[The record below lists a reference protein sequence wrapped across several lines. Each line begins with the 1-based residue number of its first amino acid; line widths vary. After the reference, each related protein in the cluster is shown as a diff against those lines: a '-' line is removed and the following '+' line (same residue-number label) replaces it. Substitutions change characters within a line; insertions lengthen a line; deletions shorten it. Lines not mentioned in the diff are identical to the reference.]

1 MNCLDAREQ
10 FPAVVA
16 GRSSLSEWA
25 PVEAHVGQCADCRKL
40 LEKLYRMKPRNDPG
54 WARPSTKPTDQPDE
68 STNILEVVSPS
79 RRPQRHA
86 LWAVL
91 VAVAVTLGAGAWLA
105 GQGSRPSFESTLAAL
120 LERLRA
126 VAHQAEVLITPAPPL
141 VSAPPQAPP
150 RNSTPETAPAPPRNN
165 APETAAAPP
174 RISAPETAAA
184 PPRTSAPETAAA
196 PPRNNAP
203 ETAAAPPRNSAPET
217 AAAPP
222 RNNAPETTAALPRT
236 SAPETTAALPPS
248 PPPSAPEPK
257 NIRSTKG
264 VSATA
269 PASLP
274 ARVNKS
280 ARSTSG
286 KDAAPTKPSPE
297 AAADPNA
304 LVETGK
310 IDVAVQLSV
319 SNRKDAE
326 RDLGMLVARV
336 GGTRLGP
343 GQTSTL
349 MATVPRS
356 SYSEFTRGLSQIG
369 SWRLE
374 AGRTSLPDPI
384 HVAVKL
390 AK

>member
-16 GRSSLSEWA
+16 GMSSLSEWA
-25 PVEAHVGQCADCRKL
+25 PVEAHVGQCAECRKL
-40 LEKLYRMKPRNDPG
+40 LDKLYRMKPRNEPG
-54 WARPSTKPTDQPDE
+54 WARPSIRPTDQPDE

-91 VAVAVTLGAGAWLA
+91 VAVAVTLGTGAWLA
-105 GQGSRPSFESTLAAL
+105 GYGSRVSLESSLVAL

-126 VAHQAEVLITPAPPL
+126 VAHQAEVLIASAPPL
-141 VSAPPQAPP
+141 VSAPPQTPPPASAPP
-150 RNSTPETAPAPPRNN
+150 QAPPL
-165 APETAAAPP
+165 ASAPP
-174 RISAPETAAA
+174 EAPPLVSAPPQTPPPASA
-184 PPRTSAPETAAA
+184 PPQAPPLASARPEAPPLVSAP
-196 PPRNNAP
+196 PPP
-203 ETAAAPPRNSAPET
+203 QTPPRNSAPET
-217 AAAPP
+217 TAAP
-222 RNNAPETTAALPRT
+222 A
-236 SAPETTAALPPS
+236 PS

-257 NIRSTKG
+257 NIRATKG
-264 VSATA
+264 VSAPA

-274 ARVNKS
+274 SRVSKS
-280 ARSTSG
+280 PRSTAG
-286 KDAAPTKPSPE
+286 RDAAPPKPSPE
-297 AAADPNA
+297 AAPDPNPNA

-319 SNRKDAE
+319 GNRKDAE
-326 RDLGMLVARV
+326 RDLGMLLSRV
-336 GGTRLGP
+336 GGTKLGP

-349 MATVPRS
+349 MASVPRS
-356 SYSEFTRGLSQIG
+356 SYGEFTRGLSQIG

-374 AGRTSLPDPI
+374 AGRSSLPDPI

>member
-25 PVEAHVGQCADCRKL
+25 PVEAHVGQCADCRKI
-40 LEKLYRMKPRNDPG
+40 LETLYRMRPRNEPG
-54 WARPSTKPTDQPDE
+54 WARPLPKPVERPDE

-91 VAVAVTLGAGAWLA
+91 VAGAVTLGAGAWLA
-105 GQGSRPSFESTLAAL
+105 GYGSRQSIESSLVAL
-120 LERLRA
+120 LERVRSGI
-126 VAHQAEVLITPAPPL
+126 HQAEVLVAPTPPITSAPPAASPRNSPPETAMAPPPSPPAGTHQTVVPTAPAPPL
-141 VSAPPQAPP
+141 VAARPESP
-150 RNSTPETAPAPPRNN
+150 RNGP
-165 APETAAAPP
+165 
-174 RISAPETAAA
+174 
-184 PPRTSAPETAAA
+184 
-196 PPRNNAP
+196 
-203 ETAAAPPRNSAPET
+203 
-217 AAAPP
+217 
-222 RNNAPETTAALPRT
+222 PETTAAPPQERT
-236 SAPETTAALPPS
+236 PVTRATRPPS
-248 PPPSAPEPK
+248 RPVIAPEPK
-257 NIRSTKG
+257 ATRPTRG
-264 VSATA
+264 VSAPA
-269 PASLP
+269 SASLP
-274 ARVNKS
+274 SRVSKTP
-280 ARSTSG
+280 RSLP
-286 KDAAPTKPSPE
+286 DRNAAVTKPTPE
-297 AAADPNA
+297 APPEPST

-326 RDLGMLVARV
+326 RDLGMLLTRV
-336 GGTRLGP
+336 GGTKLGP

-349 MATVPRS
+349 TASVPRS

-374 AGRTSLPDPI
+374 AGRSSLPDPI
-384 HVAVKL
+384 HVVVKL

>member
-16 GRSSLSEWA
+16 GMSSLSELA
-25 PVEAHVGQCADCRKL
+25 PVEAHVGQCAECRKL
-40 LEKLYRMKPRNDPG
+40 LEKLYRMKPRNEPR
-54 WARPSTKPTDQPDE
+54 WARPSTKTPTAESDE

-91 VAVAVTLGAGAWLA
+91 VAVAVTLGTGAWLA
-105 GQGSRPSFESTLAAL
+105 GYGSRLSFESSLVAL
-120 LERLRA
+120 LEGLRA
-126 VAHQAEVLITPAPPL
+126 VARQAEVLTVPAPPRVSAPPVAAPRVSAPPQAPPLVPTPPQAPPL

-150 RNSTPETAPAPPRNN
+150 LVSAPPQAPPPVSAPPQAPPRVS
-165 APETAAAPP
+165 APPQAPP
-174 RISAPETAAA
+174 RVSAPPQA
-184 PPRTSAPETAAA
+184 PPRVS
-196 PPRNNAP
+196 
-203 ETAAAPPRNSAPET
+203 PPRNSAPET
-217 AAAPP
+217 
-222 RNNAPETTAALPRT
+222 TAA
-236 SAPETTAALPPS
+236 TTPTPPS
-248 PPPSAPEPK
+248 SAPEPK
-257 NIRSTKG
+257 TTRVAKR
-264 VSATA
+264 VSAPP

-274 ARVNKS
+274 SRDNKS
-280 ARSTSG
+280 ARSTPSQ
-286 KDAAPTKPSPE
+286 DAALPKPSPE
-297 AAADPNA
+297 AAIDANA

-310 IDVAVQLSV
+310 IAVAVQLSV

-326 RDLGMLVARV
+326 RDLGMLLARLA
-336 GGTRLGP
+336 GTKLGL

-349 MATVPRS
+349 MASVPRS

-374 AGRTSLPDPI
+374 AGRASLPDPI

>member
-25 PVEAHVGQCADCRKL
+25 PVEAHVAQCVDCRKI
-40 LEKLYRMKPRNDPG
+40 LETLYRMKPRNEPG
-54 WARPSTKPTDQPDE
+54 WARPLPKPVERPDE

-91 VAVAVTLGAGAWLA
+91 VAAAVTLGAGAWLA
-105 GQGSRPSFESTLAAL
+105 GYGSRQSIESSLVAL
-120 LERLRA
+120 LERVRSGI
-126 VAHQAEVLITPAPPL
+126 HQLEVL
-141 VSAPPQAPP
+141 V
-150 RNSTPETAPAPPRNN
+150 APAPPI
-165 APETAAAPP
+165 
-174 RISAPETAAA
+174 ISAPPAA
-184 PPRTSAPETAAA
+184 PT
-196 PPRNNAP
+196 
-203 ETAAAPPRNSAPET
+203 RNSAPET
-217 AAAPP
+217 ATAP
-222 RNNAPETTAALPRT
+222 
-236 SAPETTAALPPS
+236 PPS
-248 PPPSAPEPK
+248 PPAGARQAAVPTAPARPLVSTRPESSPRKSPPETTGAPPPPPPVVAPEPK
-257 NIRSTKG
+257 AIRPTKG
-264 VSATA
+264 VPAPA

-274 ARVNKS
+274 SRVSKS
-280 ARSTSG
+280 PRSIPD
-286 KDAAPTKPSPE
+286 KNAAVTKPTPE
-297 AAADPNA
+297 APPEPSA

-326 RDLGMLVARV
+326 RDLGMLLARV
-336 GGTRLGP
+336 GGTKLGP

-349 MATVPRS
+349 TASVPRS

-374 AGRTSLPDPI
+374 AGRASLPDPI
-384 HVAVKL
+384 HVAVTL

>member
-1 MNCLDAREQ
+1 MNCPDAREQ

-25 PVEAHVGQCADCRKL
+25 PVEAHVGQCADCRKI
-40 LEKLYRMKPRNDPG
+40 LETLYRMKPRNEPG
-54 WARPSTKPTDQPDE
+54 WKRPLPKPVERPDE

-91 VAVAVTLGAGAWLA
+91 VAVAVTLGAGAWL
-105 GQGSRPSFESTLAAL
+105 GGYGSRQSIESSLVAL
-120 LERLRA
+120 LETVRSGI
-126 VAHQAEVLITPAPPL
+126 HQAEILVAPARPII
-141 VSAPPQAPP
+141 SAPP
-150 RNSTPETAPAPPRNN
+150 
-165 APETAAAPP
+165 
-174 RISAPETAAA
+174 
-184 PPRTSAPETAAA
+184 
-196 PPRNNAP
+196 
-203 ETAAAPPRNSAPET
+203 AAPPRNSAPET
-217 AAAPP
+217 ATAPP
-222 RNNAPETTAALPRT
+222 PPPPAGARRAAVPTAPASPLVSTQPESPTRKSQPETTGAPPQN
-236 SAPETTAALPPS
+236 SAPETKATPPPS
-248 PPPSAPEPK
+248 PPAIAPEPK
-257 NIRSTKG
+257 AIRPTKA
-264 VSATA
+264 VSAPA

-274 ARVNKS
+274 PRVSKS
-280 ARSTSG
+280 PRSTP
-286 KDAAPTKPSPE
+286 DRNAAVAKPTPE
-297 AAADPNA
+297 APPAPSA

-326 RDLGMLVARV
+326 RDLGMLLARV
-336 GGTRLGP
+336 GGTKLGP

-349 MATVPRS
+349 TASVPRS

-374 AGRTSLPDPI
+374 AGRSSLPDPI

>member
-10 FPAVVA
+10 FSAVVA
-16 GRSSLSEWA
+16 GMSSLSELA
-25 PVEAHVGQCADCRKL
+25 PVEAHVGQCAECRKL
-40 LEKLYRMKPRNDPG
+40 LEKLYRMKPRNEPR
-54 WARPSTKPTDQPDE
+54 WARPSTKPPTDESDE

-79 RRPQRHA
+79 RRPQGHA

-91 VAVAVTLGAGAWLA
+91 VAVAVTLGTGAWLA
-105 GQGSRPSFESTLAAL
+105 GYGSRLSFESSLVAL
-120 LERLRA
+120 LEGLRA
-126 VAHQAEVLITPAPPL
+126 VARQAEVLTVPAPPRVSAPPEAPPRVSAQPQAPPP

-150 RNSTPETAPAPPRNN
+150 RVSAPPQAPPRVS
-165 APETAAAPP
+165 APPQAPP
-174 RISAPETAAA
+174 RVS
-184 PPRTSAPETAAA
+184 
-196 PPRNNAP
+196 
-203 ETAAAPPRNSAPET
+203 PPRNSAPET
-217 AAAPP
+217 
-222 RNNAPETTAALPRT
+222 TAA
-236 SAPETTAALPPS
+236 TTPTPPS
-248 PPPSAPEPK
+248 SAPEPK
-257 NIRSTKG
+257 TTRVAKG
-264 VSATA
+264 VSAPP

-274 ARVNKS
+274 SRDNKS
-280 ARSTSG
+280 ARSTPS
-286 KDAAPTKPSPE
+286 KDAALPKPSPE
-297 AAADPNA
+297 AAIDPNA

-326 RDLGMLVARV
+326 RDLGMLLARL
-336 GGTRLGP
+336 GGTKLGP

-349 MATVPRS
+349 MASVPRS

-374 AGRTSLPDPI
+374 AGRASLPDPI

>member
-16 GRSSLSEWA
+16 GMSSLSELA
-25 PVEAHVGQCADCRKL
+25 PVEAHVGQCAECRKL
-40 LEKLYRMKPRNDPG
+40 LEKLYRMKPRNEPR
-54 WARPSTKPTDQPDE
+54 WARPSTKTPTAESDE

-91 VAVAVTLGAGAWLA
+91 VAVAVTLGTGAWLA
-105 GQGSRPSFESTLAAL
+105 GYGSRLSFESSLVAL
-120 LERLRA
+120 LEGLRA
-126 VAHQAEVLITPAPPL
+126 VARQAEVLTVPAPPRVSAPPDAPPRVSAQPQAPPL

-150 RNSTPETAPAPPRNN
+150 LVSAPPQAPPPVSAPPQAPPRVS
-165 APETAAAPP
+165 APPQAPP
-174 RISAPETAAA
+174 RVSAPPQA
-184 PPRTSAPETAAA
+184 PPRVS
-196 PPRNNAP
+196 
-203 ETAAAPPRNSAPET
+203 PPRNSAPET
-217 AAAPP
+217 
-222 RNNAPETTAALPRT
+222 TAA
-236 SAPETTAALPPS
+236 TTPTPPS
-248 PPPSAPEPK
+248 SAPEPK
-257 NIRSTKG
+257 NTRVAKG
-264 VSATA
+264 VSAPP

-274 ARVNKS
+274 SRDNKS
-280 ARSTSG
+280 ARSTPS
-286 KDAAPTKPSPE
+286 KDAALPKPSPE
-297 AAADPNA
+297 ATIHPNA

-310 IDVAVQLSV
+310 IDVAGQLSV

-326 RDLGMLVARV
+326 RDLGMLLARV
-336 GGTRLGP
+336 GGTKLGP

-349 MATVPRS
+349 TASVPRS

-374 AGRTSLPDPI
+374 AGRSTLPDPI
-384 HVAVKL
+384 HVTVKL

>member
-16 GRSSLSEWA
+16 GMSSLSEWA
-25 PVEAHVGQCADCRKL
+25 PVEAHVGQCAECRKL
-40 LEKLYRMKPRNDPG
+40 LDKLYRMKPRNEPG
-54 WARPSTKPTDQPDE
+54 WARPSIRPTDQPDE

-91 VAVAVTLGAGAWLA
+91 VAVAVTLGTGAWLA
-105 GQGSRPSFESTLAAL
+105 GYGSRVSLESSLVAL

-126 VAHQAEVLITPAPPL
+126 VAHQAEVLIASAPPL
-141 VSAPPQAPP
+141 VSAPPQTHPPASAPP
-150 RNSTPETAPAPPRNN
+150 QAPPLASAR
-165 APETAAAPP
+165 PEAPP
-174 RISAPETAAA
+174 LVSAP
-184 PPRTSAPETAAA
+184 PPPQT
-196 PPRNNAP
+196 
-203 ETAAAPPRNSAPET
+203 PPRNSAPET
-217 AAAPP
+217 TAAP
-222 RNNAPETTAALPRT
+222 A
-236 SAPETTAALPPS
+236 PS

-257 NIRSTKG
+257 NIRATKG
-264 VSATA
+264 VSAPA

-274 ARVNKS
+274 SRVSKS
-280 ARSTSG
+280 PRSTAG
-286 KDAAPTKPSPE
+286 RDAAPPKPSPE
-297 AAADPNA
+297 AAPDPNPNA

-319 SNRKDAE
+319 GNRKDAE
-326 RDLGMLVARV
+326 RDLGMLLSRV
-336 GGTRLGP
+336 GGTKLGP

-349 MATVPRS
+349 MASVPRS
-356 SYSEFTRGLSQIG
+356 SYGEFTRGLSQIG

-374 AGRTSLPDPI
+374 AGRSSLPDPI

>member
-16 GRSSLSEWA
+16 GMSSLSELA
-25 PVEAHVGQCADCRKL
+25 PVEAHVGHCAECRKL
-40 LEKLYRMKPRNDPG
+40 LEKLYRMKPRNEPR
-54 WARPSTKPTDQPDE
+54 WARPSTKPPTAESDE

-91 VAVAVTLGAGAWLA
+91 VAVAVTLGTGAWLA
-105 GQGSRPSFESTLAAL
+105 GYGSRLSFESSLVAL
-120 LERLRA
+120 LEGLRA
-126 VAHQAEVLITPAPPL
+126 VARQAEVLTVPAPPRVSAPPEAPPRVSAQPQAPPP

-150 RNSTPETAPAPPRNN
+150 RVSAPPQAPPRVS
-165 APETAAAPP
+165 APPQAPP
-174 RISAPETAAA
+174 RVS
-184 PPRTSAPETAAA
+184 
-196 PPRNNAP
+196 
-203 ETAAAPPRNSAPET
+203 PPRNSAPET
-217 AAAPP
+217 
-222 RNNAPETTAALPRT
+222 TAA
-236 SAPETTAALPPS
+236 TTPTPPS
-248 PPPSAPEPK
+248 SAPEPK
-257 NIRSTKG
+257 NTRVAKG
-264 VSATA
+264 VSAPP

-274 ARVNKS
+274 SRDNKS
-280 ARSTSG
+280 ARSTPS
-286 KDAAPTKPSPE
+286 KDAALPKPSPE
-297 AAADPNA
+297 ATIHPNA

-310 IDVAVQLSV
+310 IDVAGQLSV

-326 RDLGMLVARV
+326 RDLGMLLARL
-336 GGTRLGP
+336 GGTKLGL

-349 MATVPRS
+349 MASVPRS
-356 SYSEFTRGLSQIG
+356 SYSEFTRGLSHIG

-374 AGRTSLPDPI
+374 AGRASLPDPI

>member
-25 PVEAHVGQCADCRKL
+25 PVEAHVGQCADCRKM
-40 LEKLYRMKPRNDPG
+40 LETLHRMKPRNEPG
-54 WARPSTKPTDQPDE
+54 WARSLPKPVDRPDE

-91 VAVAVTLGAGAWLA
+91 VAAAVTLGAGAWLA
-105 GQGSRPSFESTLAAL
+105 GYGSRQSIESSLVAL
-120 LERLRA
+120 LERVRSGIR
-126 VAHQAEVLITPAPPL
+126 QAEVLVAPAPPVISAPPAAPPRDSAPETAPAPPPSPPAGARQAAAPTAPAPPL
-141 VSAPPQAPP
+141 VSARPQSPP
-150 RNSTPETAPAPPRNN
+150 RKSL
-165 APETAAAPP
+165 PETAAV
-174 RISAPETAAA
+174 
-184 PPRTSAPETAAA
+184 
-196 PPRNNAP
+196 
-203 ETAAAPPRNSAPET
+203 
-217 AAAPP
+217 
-222 RNNAPETTAALPRT
+222 
-236 SAPETTAALPPS
+236 
-248 PPPSAPEPK
+248 PPPPPPVVAPEPK
-257 NIRSTKG
+257 ATRPTKG
-264 VSATA
+264 VSAPA

-274 ARVNKS
+274 SRVSKS
-280 ARSTSG
+280 PRSIPDRNT
-286 KDAAPTKPSPE
+286 PVTKPIPDRNAAVTKPTPE
-297 AAADPNA
+297 APPDPSA

-326 RDLGMLVARV
+326 RDLGMLLVRV
-336 GGTRLGP
+336 GGTKLGP

-349 MATVPRS
+349 TASVPRS
-356 SYSEFTRGLSQIG
+356 NYSEFTRGLSQIG

-374 AGRTSLPDPI
+374 AGRASLPDPI

>member
-54 WARPSTKPTDQPDE
+54 WPRPSTKPTDQPDE

-105 GQGSRPSFESTLAAL
+105 GHGSRPSFESTLAAL

-126 VAHQAEVLITPAPPL
+126 VAHQAEVLITPTPPL

-150 RNSTPETAPAPPRNN
+150 LVSASPQAPP
-165 APETAAAPP
+165 PVSAPP
-174 RISAPETAAA
+174 QVSPLASAPPQA
-184 PPRTSAPETAAA
+184 PPPVSAP
-196 PPRNNAP
+196 PQ
-203 ETAAAPPRNSAPET
+203 APPRNSAPET
-217 AAAPP
+217 TAAP
-222 RNNAPETTAALPRT
+222 AT
-236 SAPETTAALPPS
+236 S

-257 NIRSTKG
+257 NIRATKG
-264 VSATA
+264 VSAPA

-274 ARVNKS
+274 SRVSKS
-280 ARSTSG
+280 PRSAPSR
-286 KDAAPTKPSPE
+286 DAAPPKPSPE
-297 AAADPNA
+297 TAPDPNA

-310 IDVAVQLSV
+310 VDVAVQLSV
-319 SNRKDAE
+319 GNRKDAE
-326 RDLGMLVARV
+326 RDLGMLLARL
-336 GGTRLGP
+336 GGTKLGP

-349 MATVPRS
+349 MASVPRS

-374 AGRTSLPDPI
+374 AGRSSLPDPI